1 MTGESETRAGSAFLP
16 EIILGAVI
24 LIWASTFVITK
35 DALDDFTPFSFIF
48 ARFSIILVLALTVLG
63 IQSVSRGWRQMWH
76 IDRADLPRFLAAG
89 IIGYT
94 FYQTGFTVGIDH
106 TTPFSSSLL
115 IANVPLFTLVI
126 ASLLGERYPVGAWA
140 GVVVAVVGVSIF
152 LLDGGTAGTGWLG
165 IAFSAGAAVSFA
177 IYGII
182 NRPLVRKYPPTTVS
196 AYTTL
201 FGTVPLLL
209 VGIPD
214 ARAQD
219 WGGLETSHWLML
231 LYMAIFPIYL
241 VYIGYNWAIKQR
253 GIIATSAGLVVPIVS
268 GILSVIVFDEA
279 FGPLKLAGAL
289 VVLVGLVLIQH
300 TNLRIARN
308 QRRQAQARRA
318 SDIEAAAT
326 TS

>member
-1 MTGESETRAGSAFLP
+1 MTGDSETRAGSAFLP

-35 DALDDFTPFSFIF
+35 DALEDFTPFSFIF
-48 ARFSIILVLALTVLG
+48 ARFSIILVLALAVLAA
-63 IQSVSRGWRQMWH
+63 QSVRRGWRRMWH

-89 IIGYT
+89 LFGYT
-94 FYQTGFTVGIDH
+94 FYQIGFTVGLDH

-140 GVVVAVVGVSIF
+140 GVVIAVVGVTIF
-152 LLDGGTAGTGWLG
+152 LLDRGTAGTGLLG
-165 IAFSAGAAVSFA
+165 IVFSAGAAVSFA
-177 IYGII
+177 TYGLV
-182 NRPLVRKYPPTTVS
+182 NRPLVRKYAPTTVS

-209 VGIPD
+209 AGIPD

-219 WGGLETSHWLML
+219 WGGLHLSHWLML
-231 LYMAIFPIYL
+231 AYMAIFPIYL

-253 GIIATSAGLVVPIVS
+253 GIIATSAGLVVPVVS
-268 GILSVIVFDEA
+268 GILSVIVIGEE
-279 FGPLKLAGAL
+279 FGPLKIAGAL

-300 TNLRIARN
+300 TNLRISRAAAR
-308 QRRQAQARRA
+308 AAMPPSRRA
-318 SDIEAAAT
+318 SEAAST
-326 TS
+326 

>member
-1 MTGESETRAGSAFLP
+1 MTGESETRAGNAFLP

-35 DALDDFTPFSFIF
+35 DALDDFSPFSFIF
-48 ARFSIILVLALTVLG
+48 ARFSIILVLALGVLAV
-63 IQSVSRGWRQMWH
+63 QSLFQGWRTMWH

-126 ASLLGERYPVGAWA
+126 AALLGERYPAGAWL
-140 GVVVAVVGVSIF
+140 GVIVAVVGVSVF
-152 LLDGGTAGTGWLG
+152 LLDGGTVGTGWLG
-165 IAFSAGAAVSFA
+165 IAFSAGAAISFA

-182 NRPLVRKYPPTTVS
+182 NRPLVRKYRSTTVS

-209 VGIPD
+209 IGIPD

-219 WGGLETSHWLML
+219 WGGLELSHWLML
-231 LYMAIFPIYL
+231 AYMAIFPIYL

-268 GILSVIVFDEA
+268 GILSVIFFDEA
-279 FGPLKLAGAL
+279 FGALKIAGAAI
-289 VVLVGLVLIQH
+289 VLVGLVLIQH
-300 TNLRIARN
+300 TNLRLARE
-308 QRRQAQARRA
+308 ARRA
-318 SDIEAAAT
+318 AMPRRVAEA
-326 TS
+326 TST